1 MRLYGRGRRM
11 RPPREPA
18 APEAPQEPV
27 ISVRGLTRVFGS
39 DQRAVTALNAVHVDV
54 MPGEFMAVT
63 GRSGSGKTTLLNLMA
78 GLDRP
83 TSGTV
88 LFEGS
93 DLGSLSDAG
102 LVDLRRT
109 KIGFVFQSF
118 GLMHLL
124 SAYENVELPLH
135 INGVPWRERR
145 RRSLEVLDLVGLG
158 PRVRHR
164 PYELS
169 GGEQQRVAI
178 ARALVTGPDVLF
190 ADEPTGELDTATGRS
205 ISHILRDVAS
215 YRGVTV
221 IVATHDLALAGM
233 TSRRVEMVDGTLSE
247 ARDAAA

>member
-1 MRLYGRGRRM
+1 MRDI
-11 RPPREPA
+11 A
-18 APEAPQEPV
+18 ASKAATPGQAGQPI
-27 ISVRGLTRVFGS
+27 ISVRGLRRTFGS
-39 DQRAVTALNAVHVDV
+39 GESAVVAVGGIDLDIY
-54 MPGEFMAVT
+54 PQEFLAVT

-93 DLGSLSDAG
+93 DLASLSDAG
-102 LVDLRRT
+102 LVGIRRT
-109 KIGFVFQSF
+109 KVGFVFQSF

-124 SAYENVELPLH
+124 SAYENVDLPLH

-145 RRSLEVLDLVGLG
+145 RRSLEVLELVGLG
-158 PRVRHR
+158 PRVKHR

-178 ARALVTGPDVLF
+178 ARALVTEPDVLF
-190 ADEPTGELDTATGRS
+190 ADEPTGELDTATGMS
-205 ISHILRDVAS
+205 ISTILRDVAS

-221 IVATHDLALAGM
+221 VVATHDLALAGM
-233 TSRRVEMVDGTLSE
+233 TGRRVEMVDGSFSD
-247 ARDAAA
+247 ARDESAQGATR